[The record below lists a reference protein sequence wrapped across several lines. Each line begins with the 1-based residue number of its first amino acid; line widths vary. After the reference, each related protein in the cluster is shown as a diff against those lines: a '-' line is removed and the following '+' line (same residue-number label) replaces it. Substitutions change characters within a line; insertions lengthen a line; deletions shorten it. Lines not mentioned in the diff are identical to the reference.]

1 MYLKEPGCH
10 SCKSKS
16 KPASGVAAGLASLVA
31 REIAHPDPKSS
42 GADLLARS
50 AASVGAS
57 LSGSLPEPDAP
68 GAAAASASASAA
80 PGAAPLQHTGDP
92 AAKQI
97 WICLCCAKLSCGS
110 ETQDHVRG
118 HAIKRQH
125 HLVMNIDTSDGWCYA
140 CSGDI
145 VGENGNN
152 KVVLEARRILEK
164 HHRPSKQANA
174 DSRVLLQSSLSA
186 STAGSLICAS
196 KKGRPAQVR
205 NPGLTNLGN
214 TCFFNSVMQCLT
226 FSQQLCKFVPAQES
240 SLPLSSI
247 EPAPARLD
255 AAGAG
260 ALNAGSMPNL
270 LSKGS
275 LSGVT
280 FGSDPS
286 SLKSPVTSQDLLVP
300 ANQAAAASATSTTPP
315 LPPPPPP
322 MRVIVSSDTPLT
334 QAFSRFLRSIRRELV
349 SQSPQSVNP
358 RELFGEIS
366 RQWDS
371 YSSYRQ
377 QDSHELLR
385 RLLDGIK
392 EEQYANDAKGK
403 VISYRQQTFVDE
415 VFGGRMASIVVC
427 DTVKHPSLS
436 FEDFLDVSL
445 SISKVLTERRAS
457 MRTFLTTVMKPR
469 NRMVSPVPPKRD
481 LLPPPPALKLSDSA
495 SSNGS
500 DKEPADKTGQ
510 DSAGRR
516 MLTKGLE
523 RLRLSPRRGPVIPE
537 KLLTTPASNPSS
549 SLSPSAATTPALA
562 SAAPRDDGS
571 QPGSQLP
578 SAVPSAVPSAAPS
591 AAPSEAGGSAPSS
604 PFTKAMQA
612 IPVPR
617 SDEAPPLTD
626 LQRLAIMQSLLRQID
641 PADLVP
647 ADFTRSRSASGGSG
661 GGLGNGAAGASVTLA
676 RCLADYF
683 GVELLDGENGLHCDN
698 CYKLK
703 YGDEDDPVPQPLQLG
718 SQPRSHAV
726 PLSLQSQVPGSPIK
740 ASTIEVI
747 MEPPLPLPMA
757 QTASAASGAAHF
769 GKSVDS
775 LPLTTP
781 SDLETDDGATPSDG
795 GHSAGN
801 TLGRHPRLQTAEPV
815 GDNASD
821 GGGASAAGAG
831 GSGGEGGSS
840 ASSLTDSD
848 SDVQD
853 LGVTIPVEPPPK
865 PAAAKPAAKAKKH
878 PPCVSRAYKRFM
890 LFGAPNT
897 LVLHF
902 KRFEQIGST
911 GRTRKVDAVVPF
923 DEWID
928 LDEAMAPPKVVE
940 EAPKP
945 VGGAMIAAASG
956 GQAPTPA
963 LLGEPASRPVSP
975 VAVAAAAASD
985 TASVSSLATAAT
997 SATRPTLMSIPEFVA
1012 IASAVGS
1019 VSNASSL
1026 AAADA
1031 IAHAHVPPPPRRS
1044 GGRYWLN
1051 AVVVHSGSIFGGHH
1065 IAYVRVPG
1073 LSRLAPFGDG
1083 IATPTPSATVS
1094 ASAAV
1099 SASPI
1104 ACASA
1109 PASAS
1114 ATAAVP
1120 QPQSSSTPTTGSATT
1135 GPLAAASTAGAAAGA
1150 SAAMDLTLAVAAA
1163 AEGTWA
1169 YCSDSAVR
1177 PATLE
1182 AVLKCQAYILL
1193 YERIGE

>member
-427 DTVKHPSLS
+427 DTVKH
-436 FEDFLDVSL
+436 
-445 SISKVLTERRAS
+445 LTERRAS

-1031 IAHAHVPPPPRRS
+1031 IAHAH
-1044 GGRYWLN
+1044 
-1051 AVVVHSGSIFGGHH
+1051 
-1065 IAYVRVPG
+1065 
-1073 LSRLAPFGDG
+1073 
-1083 IATPTPSATVS
+1083 
-1094 ASAAV
+1094 
-1099 SASPI
+1099 
-1104 ACASA
+1104 
-1109 PASAS
+1109 
-1114 ATAAVP
+1114 
-1120 QPQSSSTPTTGSATT
+1120 PQSSSTPTTGSATT

>member
-1 MYLKEPGCH
+1 MPPSAPGSRLPAAAAAASVLAAPLPACPRPVAVAVLPRAAARGPPAATSDELAAAEAEARAAADTRKARRCPHLKKCASIAKVTRTAQSMYLKEPGCH

-16 KPASGVAAGLASLVA
+16 KPTSGVAAGLASLVA
-31 REIAHPDPKSS
+31 RVAHPDPKSS
-42 GADLLARS
+42 GADLLAKS
-50 AASVGAS
+50 STSVSAS
-57 LSGSLPEPDAP
+57 LSGSLPEPNAP
-68 GAAAASASASAA
+68 GAASASASASAA

-110 ETQDHVRG
+110 ETQGHVGG

-125 HLVMNIDTSDGWCYA
+125 HLVMNIDTFDCWRYA

-152 KVVLEARRILEK
+152 MVVLEARRILEK
-164 HHRPSKQANA
+164 HHRPSKQANV
-174 DSRVLLQSSLSA
+174 DSRVLLQSSLSS
-186 STAGSLICAS
+186 STAGSLVGAS
-196 KKGRPAQVR
+196 KKGRPA
-205 NPGLTNLGN
+205 
-214 TCFFNSVMQCLT
+214 QCLT

-247 EPAPARLD
+247 EPSPVQLD
-255 AAGAG
+255 SAGAG
-260 ALNAGSMPNL
+260 AVPATSMPEL

-275 LSGVT
+275 LSGITV
-280 FGSDPS
+280 GSDPS
-286 SLKSPVTSQDLLVP
+286 SLKSPVTSQ
-300 ANQAAAASATSTTPP
+300 
-315 LPPPPPP
+315 
-322 MRVIVSSDTPLT
+322 
-334 QAFSRFLRSIRRELV
+334 AFFRFLRSMRRELA
-349 SQSPQSVNP
+349 SQSPQSINP

-371 YSSYRQ
+371 YSSSRQ

-392 EEQYANDAKGK
+392 EEQYAKDAKGK

-427 DTVKHPSLS
+427 DTCKHPSFS

-445 SISKVLTERRAS
+445 SISKVPTERRAS

-481 LLPPPPALKLSDSA
+481 LLPPPALKLSDSA

-500 DKEPADKTGQ
+500 DEEPADKTRQ

-571 QPGSQLP
+571 QPGPQLP

-641 PADLVP
+641 PAD
-647 ADFTRSRSASGGSG
+647 GGGG

-740 ASTIEVI
+740 ASTIEVV
-747 MEPPLPLPMA
+747 MEPPSPLPIA
-757 QTASAASGAAHF
+757 RTASAASDAAHF

-831 GSGGEGGSS
+831 GSAGGGEGGWS
-840 ASSLTDSD
+840 ASSLADSD
-848 SDVQD
+848 SDVQE
-853 LGVTIPVEPPPK
+853 LGLTIPVEPPPK

-890 LFGAPNT
+890 LFNAPNT

-945 VGGAMIAAASG
+945 
-956 GQAPTPA
+956 
-963 LLGEPASRPVSP
+963 PASRPASP

-997 SATRPTLMSIPEFVA
+997 SATRPTLMSIPESVA
-1012 IASAVGS
+1012 IASAVG
-1019 VSNASSL
+1019 
-1026 AAADA
+1026 
-1031 IAHAHVPPPPRRS
+1031 
-1044 GGRYWLN
+1044 
-1051 AVVVHSGSIFGGHH
+1051 
-1065 IAYVRVPG
+1065 
-1073 LSRLAPFGDG
+1073 
-1083 IATPTPSATVS
+1083 
-1094 ASAAV
+1094 
-1099 SASPI
+1099 
-1104 ACASA
+1104 
-1109 PASAS
+1109 
-1114 ATAAVP
+1114 
-1120 QPQSSSTPTTGSATT
+1120 
-1135 GPLAAASTAGAAAGA
+1135 
-1150 SAAMDLTLAVAAA
+1150 
-1163 AEGTWA
+1163 
-1169 YCSDSAVR
+1169 AVR

-1182 AVLKCQAYILL
+1182 EMLMCPAYILF